1 MLHLGLR
8 TSAPVFTVVIKTLW
22 PVGIPMTTAAFPIL
36 STPRDH
42 NHRQQQY
49 TGSRHPEME
58 IVSLGGGNRV
68 QSDEQ
73 AKDRTAFDSIIGS
86 SPALKLVLADV
97 ARVAPTDSAVLVL
110 GETGTGKELIA
121 RAIHNL
127 RDLVGRWPV
136 GRYPPSTRSPPQRWQ
151 RTLRSS
157 VAGRDIS
164 NWAKAPI

>member
-136 GRYPPSTRSPPQRWQ
+136 GRYPPSTRSP
-151 RTLRSS
+151 SS
-157 VAGRDIS
+157 T
-164 NWAKAPI
+164 